1 MLEKID
7 RPRIEVVSISNDDRY
22 GKFCVEPLQRGY
34 GHTLGNSLRRI
45 LLSSIDGAA
54 VTSVRIQG
62 VEHEFTTIPGV
73 LEDVTEFVLNLKEL
87 RLKIYSDETKIL
99 RIEKQGEGIVT
110 ARDLILDADVEVLNP
125 DLKLAT
131 LDTDGR
137 FYAEITAERGC
148 GYVPADRN
156 KKNDPTIG
164 TIWVDSIFT
173 PIRRVNYFVENAR
186 VGQVTDY
193 DKLILE
199 VWSDGSVKP
208 QEAVSN
214 GAQIICDLLGLF
226 VSLTETH
233 AEEEEIVTPET
244 GETRQKEDKLRM
256 TIEDLDLS
264 VRSYNCL
271 KRAGIN
277 NVSELVIKTEDE
289 MMKVR
294 NLGRKSLEEVILKL
308 EVLGLSL
315 RKQEE

>member
-137 FYAEITAERGC
+137 FYAEITAERGR

-233 AEEEEIVTPET
+233 AEEEEIITQET

>member
-54 VTSVRIQG
+54 VTSVRIQE

-87 RLKIYSDETKIL
+87 RLKIFSDETKIL

-137 FYAEITAERGC
+137 FYAEITAERGR

>member
-137 FYAEITAERGC
+137 FYAEITAERGR

>member
-87 RLKIYSDETKIL
+87 RLKIFSDETKIL

>member
-1 MLEKID
+1 
-7 RPRIEVVSISNDDRY
+7 
-22 GKFCVEPLQRGY
+22 
-34 GHTLGNSLRRI
+34 
-45 LLSSIDGAA
+45 
-54 VTSVRIQG
+54 

-137 FYAEITAERGC
+137 FYAEITAERGR

>member
-87 RLKIYSDETKIL
+87 RLKIFSDETKIL

-137 FYAEITAERGC
+137 FYAEITAERGR

>member
-137 FYAEITAERGC
+137 FYAEITAERGR

-233 AEEEEIVTPET
+233 TEEEETITPET

>member
-87 RLKIYSDETKIL
+87 RLKIFSDETKIL

-137 FYAEITAERGC
+137 FYAEITAERGR

-233 AEEEEIVTPET
+233 AEEEDCHS
-244 GETRQKEDKLRM
+244 G
-256 TIEDLDLS
+256 
-264 VRSYNCL
+264 N
-271 KRAGIN
+271 G
-277 NVSELVIKTEDE
+277 
-289 MMKVR
+289 
-294 NLGRKSLEEVILKL
+294 
-308 EVLGLSL
+308 
-315 RKQEE
+315 

>member
-99 RIEKQGEGIVT
+99 RIEKQGEGVVT

-137 FYAEITAERGC
+137 FYAEITAERGR

-233 AEEEEIVTPET
+233 AEEEEIITPET